1 MYQKSEKELTLPTNT
16 AKHTNPKLDYL
27 SIRQLVK
34 LSITLA
40 VNPSSSGLEK
50 TPNSSP
56 KRGVVLNFTL
66 VNSVVS
72 ALRGGQGV
80 WTPNFL
86 NAIPYMY
93 LLGG

>member
-50 TPNSSP
+50 TQFIPKKGSS
-56 KRGVVLNFTL
+56 FEFY
-66 VNSVVS
+66 SS
-72 ALRGGQGV
+72 
-80 WTPNFL
+80 
-86 NAIPYMY
+86 
-93 LLGG
+93 

>member
-1 MYQKSEKELTLPTNT
+1 MYQTSEKELTLPTNT

-50 TPNSSP
+50 KKFIPKKGSRFEFYSS
-56 KRGVVLNFTL
+56 
-66 VNSVVS
+66 
-72 ALRGGQGV
+72 
-80 WTPNFL
+80 
-86 NAIPYMY
+86 
-93 LLGG
+93 

>member
-1 MYQKSEKELTLPTNT
+1 MYQTSEKELTLPTNT

-27 SIRQLVK
+27 SIGQLVK

-50 TPNSSP
+50 NPNSSP

-66 VNSVVS
+66 VNGVVS

-80 WTPNFL
+80 WTPNFV